1 MQRESVYKNSKHLLN
16 HGKTMNV
23 EKLQKLWNL
32 ATRNPNENEAL
43 VAARKF
49 VRAINREQVSVHL
62 YKGAAPASQEQIQRA
77 IDNAYRKGIQD
88 VKTQY
93 QQELDRHLNAKYN
106 EGYLDGQRNGYTE
119 EDMRRQYEKGYY
131 AGEKSKAIQKSK
143 PSNIMQNTHHGLIA
157 NSSTTAA
164 HIHIN
169 NGTGTVSFG
178 INQQ

>member
-1 MQRESVYKNSKHLLN
+1 
-16 HGKTMNV
+16 MNV
-23 EKLQKLWNL
+23 DKLQKLWNL

-77 IDNAYRKGIQD
+77 IDNAYQKGIND
-88 VKTQY
+88 LKADY
-93 QQELDRHLNAKYN
+93 QRQLDRLLNAKYN

-119 EDMRRQYEKGYY
+119 EDMRRQYEKGYH
-131 AGEKSKAIQKSK
+131 AGQKTKAIQKSE
-143 PSNIMQNTHHGLIA
+143 PSKIVQDTQSTQTIRT

-164 HIHIN
+164 YIHLN
-169 NGTGTVSFG
+169 NGTGSVS
-178 INQQ
+178 IRVTNLQ

>member
-1 MQRESVYKNSKHLLN
+1 
-16 HGKTMNV
+16 MNV

-77 IDNAYRKGIQD
+77 IDNAYQKGIND
-88 VKTQY
+88 LKADY
-93 QQELDRHLNAKYN
+93 QRQLDRHLNAKYN
-106 EGYLDGQRNGYTE
+106 EGYLDAQRNGYTE
-119 EDMRRQYEKGYY
+119 EDMRREYQKGY
-131 AGEKSKAIQKSK
+131 AEGQKSKAIQKSE
-143 PSNIMQNTHHGLIA
+143 SSEIMQDTRQNTLRA
-157 NSSTTAA
+157 NNSTTAA

-169 NGTGTVSFG
+169 NGTGSISFK
-178 INQQ
+178 ISNL